1 MDANALRDT
10 WRMFQREHD
19 CSVDRMVCSP
29 KLRNEFLE
37 AARQAVGISDEEAIL
52 WALVGLRK
60 KKVLTRAD
68 Q

>member
-1 MDANALRDT
+1 
-10 WRMFQREHD
+10 MFQREHD

-37 AARQAVGISDEEAIL
+37 AAQQAVGISDEEAIL